1 MAIKVYKDG
10 IESQRENK
18 QKTEYFTG
26 TDKSSITFTI
36 NGRQT
41 TIPILG
47 IVLKAT
53 IQGAIAQIDWINII
67 YFNKIFTL

>member
-1 MAIKVYKDG
+1 MAIKAYKDG

-18 QKTEYFTG
+18 QKIEYFTG
-26 TDKSSITFTI
+26 TDKSSIPFTI

-47 IVLKAT
+47 VVLKAA
-53 IQGAIAQIDWINII
+53 IHGAIAQID
-67 YFNKIFTL
+67 

>member
-53 IQGAIAQIDWINII
+53 IQGAIAQID
-67 YFNKIFTL
+67 

>member
-1 MAIKVYKDG
+1 MAIKAYKDG

-36 NGRQT
+36 NGRKT
-41 TIPILG
+41 TIPLLG
-47 IVLKAT
+47 VILKAA
-53 IQGAIAQIDWINII
+53 IEGAITQID
-67 YFNKIFTL
+67 